1 MLSFYK
7 MKRTL
12 FLFFFSLFFTFNAF
26 GQDIATAPYLPAQS
40 AQTSSSAPIT
50 VQYPHEKMTVSRGAK
65 KIFIFGKLNVKTLQ
79 FSESEYNFAP
89 EKIKSHKMK
98 RILTIAAV
106 GVLLAGCARTSDI
119 TKISGTVD
127 ADAIDEVNVAVPEMS
142 IDTLVPV
149 TNGKFYVEIPANPLV
164 FASVAAAN
172 YGVQFI
178 PDGTELDIVIGT
190 ESKAVSRNP
199 KSVQS
204 RFAAYQE
211 KVMAIMNDFNTQA
224 RAIMSD
230 TGLTEEERN
239 ARLDSNYTAVTES
252 FVDFNER
259 TVKENSD
266 TISSLLAVQQAS
278 MLAGDMKTD
287 SLLNLLSPALQQTE
301 GVKSMK
307 AEIQTRIETAEGKM
321 FKDFTVEDSDGKSV
335 RFSDYV
341 GKGKYVLVD
350 FWASWCG
357 PCKAEIPNIRNVYEK
372 YHKKGLEVLSVAV
385 WDQPQATKDTA
396 KVYGVN
402 WNQIINAQQI
412 PTELYGIQGIP
423 HIILFGPDGTILKRN
438 LRGEEIEAEVA
449 EYIK

>member
-1 MLSFYK
+1 
-7 MKRTL
+7 MKNRKRK
-12 FLFFFSLFFTFNAF
+12 
-26 GQDIATAPYLPAQS
+26 IAHCRS
-40 AQTSSSAPIT
+40 
-50 VQYPHEKMTVSRGAK
+50 GAK
-65 KIFIFGKLNVKTLQ
+65 ITRFFKSFIFGKLNVKTLQ

-266 TISSLLAVQQAS
+266 NIISLLAVQQAS
-278 MLAGDMKTD
+278 MLAGDMKID
-287 SLLNLLSPALQQTE
+287 NRKFKDIFHEKARMISPAEVEEKTGHPVGGVCPFAAKE
-301 GVKSMK
+301 GVRVFLDISLRRFTTVFP
-307 AEIQTRIETAEGKM
+307 AAGSPNSAIELTPDE
-321 FKDFTVEDSDGKSV
+321 
-335 RFSDYV
+335 
-341 GKGKYVLVD
+341 
-350 FWASWCG
+350 
-357 PCKAEIPNIRNVYEK
+357 
-372 YHKKGLEVLSVAV
+372 LESLSGSVAWIDV
-385 WDQPQATKDTA
+385 SK
-396 KVYGVN
+396 
-402 WNQIINAQQI
+402 
-412 PTELYGIQGIP
+412 
-423 HIILFGPDGTILKRN
+423 
-438 LRGEEIEAEVA
+438 EI
-449 EYIK
+449 